1 MYPLLEGKDNIDNKV
16 RNMIDWLNRNNK
28 IKNIGTK
35 KEPIWNTGDEKTE

>member
-1 MYPLLEGKDNIDNKV
+1 MYPLLEGKDNIDK
-16 RNMIDWLNRNNK
+16 LNRNNK